1 MRVEYMSGE
10 FDSGIAVNQSQELF
24 VEDPAAEFEALVEK
38 LFIANDESL
47 TRKELIALQR
57 QQFDALS
64 ELDQKMAHRLMA
76 YFSLHND
83 SRLLKLLQLSGHE
96 CDSTLAVTIEKELSL
111 ELPGL
116 HLANEIFSMTYLY
129 WDLWYLVKEIDNYQD
144 PRIPQLRKKL
154 EEIQSIARKLAKKT
168 IIATH
173 STREEYSFHLESTQ
187 FIEQSS
193 SRNQYHYEGSGVYTG
208 ILGSFKDWGGGK
220 TFEMKIQLGDTIPT
234 IVDYRYPK
242 AMANVLCE
250 VLDIDDSHENQAMPH
265 GLIQWEQIYATED
278 DTIPYWK
285 VQLIEDLLNTTVVVV
300 QDDIGDVLIA
310 NVHQA
315 PIEWASIARALEI
328 RRFVPLE
335 EYSKI
340 KDEIVS
346 NTEESEED
354 DLDDEEDYEN
364 LPANISLNKK
374 LRRRLSAR

>member
-1 MRVEYMSGE
+1 MIDESNASRV
-10 FDSGIAVNQSQELF
+10 VNKNQELF
-24 VEDPAAEFEALVEK
+24 VEDQATEFTALAEK
-38 LFIANDESL
+38 LFIANDGSL

-64 ELDQKMAHRLMA
+64 GLDQEMAHRLMA

-96 CDSTLAVTIEKELSL
+96 CDSTLAATIERELNL

-116 HLANEIFSMTYLY
+116 HLANEIFSMTYLH

-220 TFEMKIQLGDTIPT
+220 TFETEIQLGDTIPT

-250 VLDIDDSHENQAMPH
+250 VLDIDDSHGNQAMPH
-265 GLIQWEQIYATED
+265 GLIQWEQMYATDDD

-285 VQLIEDLLNTTVVVV
+285 VQLMEDLLNTAVVVA

-328 RRFVPLE
+328 RRFVPLA

-340 KDEIVS
+340 KDEIAR
-346 NTEESEED
+346 NTAETEEG
-354 DLDDEEDYEN
+354 DLDDAEDYEN
-364 LPANISLNKK
+364 LPASTSLNAR
-374 LRRRLSAR
+374 LQRRRSKLSQQ